1 MSSAL
6 FDTIKALEEARLHF
20 FIERTRP
27 DSVMLS
33 VTMVGVRM
41 EIDIFEDD
49 HIEISRFYGDESVE
63 SGRELLM
70 DILQSEK

>member
-1 MSSAL
+1 MSSTL
-6 FDTIKALEEARLHF
+6 FDTIKALENAHLHF
-20 FIERTRP
+20 FIERTGP

-49 HIEISRFYGDESVE
+49 HMEISRFYGDESVE
-63 SGRELLM
+63 GGKELLA
-70 DILQSEK
+70 DILRSA